1 MQNAKP
7 SSNDI
12 YEAAL
17 KLYDRQTLAS
27 MSRPTITTL
36 GSLICDLLEDYP
48 NPTPAQLEGLKEMF
62 EHHFT
67 MIAFAPSSPL
77 SED

>member
-1 MQNAKP
+1 MSEQL

-17 KLYDRQTLAS
+17 KLYDRPALS
-27 MSRPTITTL
+27 EMSRASRMTL
-36 GSLICDLLEDYP
+36 GSLIANLLEDYP
-48 NPTPAQLEGLKEMF
+48 NPTQAQLEGVKEKF

-67 MIAFAPSSPL
+67 MSAFAPSSPL
-77 SED
+77 SE